1 MACLEHCYRPMAVA
15 FVVVAAAAA
24 AAAAAAVASA
34 DTAVVA
40 ATAVVGDVVGKVLLV
55 GAYVD

>member
-15 FVVVAAAAA
+15 FVV

-40 ATAVVGDVVGKVLLV
+40 ATAVVADVVGKVLLV

>member
-1 MACLEHCYRPMAVA
+1 MACLEHCNRPMAVA
-15 FVVVAAAAA
+15 FVVAAAAA
-24 AAAAAAVASA
+24 ASSA

>member
-15 FVVVAAAAA
+15 FVVVAAAA
-24 AAAAAAVASA
+24 VASA

-40 ATAVVGDVVGKVLLV
+40 ATAVVADVVGKVLLV
-55 GAYVD
+55 GAYFD

>member
-15 FVVVAAAAA
+15 FVVAAA

-40 ATAVVGDVVGKVLLV
+40 ATAVVADVVGKVLLV